1 MTTIADNRNCRG
13 TTTVSD
19 ETCGN
24 TTVCDINENVNA
36 SPQILK
42 DMITKLNSEP
52 TEEILWDVIVLL
64 QNHVFLTFSGLP
76 FSYTIP
82 IGRSGKLNKELVI
95 NRRDNSKSLTWSSV
109 RLAFNNALRLKG
121 QIIEKPKAIGD
132 IRGISYI
139 YPIFYYVG
147 LIEVPQKAKT
157 NMEKFVI

>member
-13 TTTVSD
+13 TTTVYD

-24 TTVCDINENVNA
+24 TTICDINENVNA
-36 SPQILK
+36 SQQILK
-42 DMITKLNSEP
+42 GLIMKLKSEP

-64 QNHVFLTFSGLP
+64 QNHVFFTFSGLP

-82 IGRSGKLNKELVI
+82 IGRNGKLNKELVI

-109 RLAFNNALRLKG
+109 RLSFNNALRLKEE
-121 QIIEKPKAIGD
+121 IIEKPKAIGD